1 MQIFKEAEYSSTSPK
16 ITSHVVLINCH
27 IYVKQ
32 INITLKVQIYKYFIE
47 TLQITRQKYDK

>member
-27 IYVKQ
+27 IYV
-32 INITLKVQIYKYFIE
+32 
-47 TLQITRQKYDK
+47 R